1 MTTSVF
7 YDSLLR
13 LNDLGSYQGASSTT
27 TVGGATPKQIYD
39 NINTFL
45 DTGVTLVQQVNNSAS
60 TTNPNAT
67 FASTPTNGN
76 AMIALVV
83 RGSDN
88 IASTGPAGW
97 TQLTANGAAA
107 ARRLEVWWKRAGASE
122 AKLHTWT
129 NATAALWEVTLIEF
143 GGWAAIVDP
152 IVVLTAANLTSGASA
167 TFNQTGMLETVC
179 AVVTSGGSAGTFSN
193 NSSNIEST
201 TDLPFTTTTRFRA
214 MSIDA
219 WTNRPTTSAGTNQ
232 TASISWTT
240 ARASTRAQV
249 GWPNGTEDTFATY
262 YTVGNNA
269 QNTAGI
275 VGQLGMSFNT
285 ASIPD
290 GDTVVSATLTLTAPA
305 TAGYPTNSAV
315 NVYSVSTIA
324 ADNSN
329 TRTVWR
335 KPTEIQALTRVAT
348 RAAGSAW
355 NVSTSY
361 AWTSDATFPA
371 AISKTGST
379 HLLVATGDQQ
389 AGTLR
394 NTTEQI
400 TLSAVGGTVHYL
412 TVVHD
417 LVIARAGGLAT
428 TEIVSGVTRL
438 VNVLLGI
445 GGKATDEAFGGIR
458 RTDLTAIIGSIST
471 SEQFGGAALAVALTR
486 IGSIS
491 SGELVA
497 GISSITSLG
506 FLTLLVGGVATNEA
520 FGSFTIYKIGGS
532 VVAAHTV
539 TGVVV
544 ASAPTITGLVSAVEA
559 LTGVTASTHLLQP

>member
-7 YDSLLR
+7 YDTLLR

-45 DTGVTLVQQVNNSAS
+45 DTGVALVQQVNNSAS

-88 IASTGPAGW
+88 IASTGPSGW
-97 TQLTANGAAA
+97 TQLTANGAAG

-129 NATAALWEVTLIEF
+129 NATAALWDVTLIEF

-152 IVVLTAANLTSGASA
+152 IVVLTAANLTSGGSA

-193 NSSNIEST
+193 NSSNMEST

-249 GWPNGTEDTFATY
+249 GWPNGTEDTFAAY
-262 YTVGNNA
+262 YTVGNIA

-290 GDTVVSATLTLTAPA
+290 GDTVASATLTLTAPA

-355 NVSTSY
+355 NVSTAY

-412 TVVHD
+412 TVVHSFIGSATVAATATATPTVTRTITRLRIIAATLTATPAIASKIQYARTVASTLTALPTVVTVTNYARTIASALTVVPTIARTISILRTISATITAVPD
-417 LVIARAGGLAT
+417 LVATYFPSVPVLARKIQLRARST
-428 TEIVSGVTRL
+428 IRL
-438 VNVLLGI
+438 VGP
-445 GGKATDEAFGGIR
+445 DRIR
-458 RTDLTAIIGSIST
+458 
-471 SEQFGGAALAVALTR
+471 
-486 IGSIS
+486 
-491 SGELVA
+491 
-497 GISSITSLG
+497 
-506 FLTLLVGGVATNEA
+506 LLVRSRIRLPE
-520 FGSFTIYKIGGS
+520 
-532 VVAAHTV
+532 
-539 TGVVV
+539 
-544 ASAPTITGLVSAVEA
+544 E
-559 LTGVTASTHLLQP
+559 